1 MKLELDGRLRRV
13 ARLVRPI
20 TFYRA
25 SELAMIALVAV
36 LAARLLWAVFTPVS
50 PLGDWARSAAA
61 TPVALSGFLGFDPF
75 FRNQPAGGAPVVT
88 SLQLVLFGIRM
99 NEASGGGSAIIE
111 VPGDGQQSFGVG
123 EEIMPGVTLKAVA
136 YDHVIIARGGA
147 DEQLYV
153 VQSGGGDAATPAPA
167 ADAGS
172 APSVSTIAGA
182 VTATPRSENGLVTGV
197 AIQPG
202 GDAAA
207 FAATGLQAGD
217 VLLRVN
223 GERVRAL
230 EDIATAVATNA
241 GQGPVQMD
249 VERGGQR
256 ITISRE
262 FQP

>member
-1 MKLELDGRLRRV
+1 
-13 ARLVRPI
+13 
-20 TFYRA
+20 
-25 SELAMIALVAV
+25 MIALIAV
-36 LAARLLWAVFTPVS
+36 LAARLAWAVLTPVS
-50 PLGDWARSAAA
+50 PLGDWAKSTGAEPAQ
-61 TPVALSGFLGFDPF
+61 LSRFLGFDPF
-75 FRNQPAGGAPVVT
+75 FRNQPADGAPVVT

-136 YDHVIIARGGA
+136 YDHVVIARGGA
-147 DEQLYV
+147 AEQLYV
-153 VQSGGGDAATPAPA
+153 AQGGGRDPAAPAPA
-167 ADAGS
+167 ADTGG

-182 VTATPRSENGLVTGV
+182 IAATPRSENGLVTGLT
-197 AIQPG
+197 IQPG
-202 GDAAA
+202 GDTAA

-230 EDIATAVATNA
+230 EDVATAVTANA
-241 GQGPVQMD
+241 GQGPVQLD

>member
-1 MKLELDGRLRRV
+1 MRLELDGRLRRM

-36 LAARLLWAVFTPVS
+36 LAARLAWTVLTPVS
-50 PLGDWARSAAA
+50 PLGDWAKSAGAE
-61 TPVALSGFLGFDPF
+61 PVQLSRFLDFDPF

-111 VPGDGQQSFGVG
+111 VPGDGQQSFAVG
-123 EEIMPGVTLKAVA
+123 EEIIPGVTLKAVA

-153 VQSGGGDAATPAPA
+153 VQTGGGDAAPARA
-167 ADAGS
+167 ADAGA
-172 APSVSTIAGA
+172 APGVSTIAGA

-197 AIQPG
+197 TIQPG
-202 GDAAA
+202 GDTAA

-230 EDIATAVATNA
+230 EDIATAAAANA
-241 GQGPVQMD
+241 GQGPIQMD

-262 FQP
+262 FKP

>member
-1 MKLELDGRLRRV
+1 MRLELDGRLRRM

-36 LAARLLWAVFTPVS
+36 LAARLVWAVLTPVS
-50 PLGDWARSAAA
+50 PLGDWAKSAGAE
-61 TPVALSGFLGFDPF
+61 PVRLSRFLGFDPF
-75 FRNQPAGGAPVVT
+75 FRNQAAGGAPVVT

-111 VPGDGQQSFGVG
+111 VPGDGQQSFAVG

-153 VQSGGGDAATPAPA
+153 VQTGGGDSAPAPA
-167 ADAGS
+167 ADAGGT
-172 APSVSTIAGA
+172 PGVSTIAGA

-197 AIQPG
+197 TIQPG
-202 GDAAA
+202 GDTAA

-230 EDIATAVATNA
+230 EDIATAVAANA
-241 GQGPVQMD
+241 GQGPIQMD

-262 FQP
+262 FKP

>member
-1 MKLELDGRLRRV
+1 MRLELDGRLRRLV
-13 ARLVRPI
+13 RLVRPI
-20 TFYRA
+20 TIYRA
-25 SELAMIALVAV
+25 SELAMMALVAL
-36 LAARLLWAVFTPVS
+36 LAARLVWAVLTPVT
-50 PLGDWARSAAA
+50 PIGDWARGQIVQPAN
-61 TPVALSGFLGFDPF
+61 LSRFAGFDPF
-75 FRNQPAGGAPVVT
+75 FRNQPAAGEAVVT

-111 VPGDGQQSFGVG
+111 VPGEGQQSFAVG
-123 EEIMPGVTLKAVA
+123 DEIMPGVTLKAVA
-136 YDHVIIARGGA
+136 WDHVVIARGGA

-153 VQSGGGDAATPAPA
+153 AQGGSGDAAPAPA
-167 ADAGS
+167 ADIAS
-172 APSVSTIAGA
+172 APSVATIAGA

-197 AIQPG
+197 TIQPG

-230 EDIATAVATNA
+230 EDIATAVAANA
-241 GQGPVQMD
+241 GEGPVQMD
-249 VERGGQR
+249 IERGGQR

>member
-1 MKLELDGRLRRV
+1 MRLELDGRLRRM

-36 LAARLLWAVFTPVS
+36 LAARLVWAVLTPVT
-50 PLGDWARSAAA
+50 PLGDWAKSERVA
-61 TPVALSGFLGFDPF
+61 PVELSRFLGFDPF
-75 FRNQPAGGAPVVT
+75 FRNQPARGAPVVT

-111 VPGDGQQSFGVG
+111 VPGDGQQSFAVG
-123 EEIMPGVTLKAVA
+123 DEIMPGVTLKAVA

-153 VQSGGGDAATPAPA
+153 AQSESGDRAPIPTV
-167 ADAGS
+167 DASG
-172 APSVSTIAGA
+172 APGVSTIAGA
-182 VTATPRSENGLVTGV
+182 VTAAPRNENGLVTGV
-197 AIQPG
+197 TIQPG
-202 GDAAA
+202 DDTVA

-230 EDIATAVATNA
+230 EDIATAVAANA
-241 GQGPVQMD
+241 GQGPIQMD
-249 VERGGQR
+249 IERGGQR

-262 FQP
+262 FKP

>member
-1 MKLELDGRLRRV
+1 MRLELDGRLRRV

-25 SELAMIALVAV
+25 SELAMIALVAF
-36 LAARLLWAVFTPVS
+36 LAARLLWAVLTPVS
-50 PLGDWARSAAA
+50 PLGDWARGASGEPAE
-61 TPVALSGFLGFDPF
+61 LSRFLGFDPF

-136 YDHVIIARGGA
+136 YDHVIIARGGV

-153 VQSGGGDAATPAPA
+153 AQSGSDAAVAMPA
-167 ADAGS
+167 ASAGG
-172 APSVSTIAGA
+172 APSISTIAGA

-197 AIQPG
+197 TIQPG

-230 EDIATAVATNA
+230 EDIATAVAANA

>member
-1 MKLELDGRLRRV
+1 MKLELDGRLRRL

-20 TFYRA
+20 TLYRA

-36 LAARLLWAVFTPVS
+36 LAARLLWAVFTPVM
-50 PLGDWARSAAA
+50 PLGDWSRSTRGAPAEF
-61 TPVALSGFLGFDPF
+61 SRFLGFDPF
-75 FRNQPAGGAPVVT
+75 FRNQPTGGAPVVT

-99 NEASGGGSAIIE
+99 NEASGGGSAIID
-111 VPGDGQQSFGVG
+111 VPGDGQQSFAVG
-123 EEIMPGVTLKAVA
+123 DEIMPGVTLKAVA
-136 YDHVIIARGGA
+136 YDHVVIARGGA

-153 VQSGGGDAATPAPA
+153 AQSGGGDAGVAAPA
-167 ADAGS
+167 TDKGS
-172 APSVSTIAGA
+172 APSVSTLTGA
-182 VTATPRSENGLVTGV
+182 VAATPRSENGLVTGV
-197 AIQPG
+197 TIQPG

-230 EDIATAVATNA
+230 EDIAAAVVANS
-241 GQGPVQMD
+241 GQGPIQMD